1 MRRLKVSLA
10 THLDG
15 GHHARLDQEVG
26 VQGLRDELCCRRRL
40 GPLVD
45 VLYEQRRGYVA
56 ARTAVGEKAYVWFNA
71 LRLLPRL

>member
-45 VLYEQRRGYVA
+45 VLYEQRRVYVA